1 MATIIVVRSFLYSYF
16 SSHKHLSQVLIYQ
29 VTSLPRVVNIIRD
42 VKGSRNTA
50 CGHNDF
56 CSVRLNGPI
65 CAKVSCPSG
74 CCRITLLQFQQ
85 HLHCLQ
91 WFLLQICCFSFY
103 NWQILPL
110 MVHNLTI
117 CIYCQHKIILFQYM
131 IHLSNIAI

>member
-16 SSHKHLSQVLIYQ
+16 SSQKHLSQVLIYQ

-50 CGHNDF
+50 CGHNDLMALHE
-56 CSVRLNGPI
+56 SPD
-65 CAKVSCPSG
+65 AKVSCPSG
-74 CCRITLLQFQQ
+74 CCRINLLQFQQ

-110 MVHNLTI
+110 MIHNLTI
-117 CIYCQHKIILFQYM
+117 CIYCQHKTILFQYM